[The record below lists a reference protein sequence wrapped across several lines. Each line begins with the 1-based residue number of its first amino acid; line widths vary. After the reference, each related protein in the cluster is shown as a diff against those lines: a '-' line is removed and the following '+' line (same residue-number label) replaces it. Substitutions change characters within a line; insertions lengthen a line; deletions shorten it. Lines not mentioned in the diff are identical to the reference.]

1 MMRRVVR
8 AFLVWVMVIALPVQ
22 GMAASAMLFCGPGH
36 GRTGQEPASHA
47 PAVASHHTAGHGHDL
62 AATDHGAHAPAV
74 HAAPHSGASEP
85 SAASS
90 SDGADGLFPH
100 HGKFSCSSCA
110 ACCSA
115 LALPASFS
123 LPETPGPAH
132 PLRTSAE
139 APVASHQPDRLD
151 RPPRTVLA

>member
-1 MMRRVVR
+1 MRCVVR
-8 AFLVWVMVIALPVQ
+8 ALLVWVMVIALPVQ
-22 GMAASAMLFCGPGH
+22 GVAASAMLFCGPGH
-36 GRTGQEPASHA
+36 GRTVQGPASHHA
-47 PAVASHHTAGHGHDL
+47 AGHGHDM
-62 AATDHGAHAPAV
+62 AATDHGAHTHSV
-74 HAAPHSGASEP
+74 HAVAHSAGSEP
-85 SAASS
+85 SVANP

-132 PLRTSAE
+132 PLRTSLE